1 MRAIACFVSPHG
13 FGHSARISAVMDA
26 LARRLPDARFE
37 IFTTAPEWFFRD
49 SLLAPF
55 AYHETLT
62 DVGLAQAT
70 PFDEDVAE
78 TVRRLDALVP
88 FREEVVGALARR
100 VRDLECALVLCD
112 IAPLGIAV
120 AEAAGLPSVLV
131 ENFTWDW
138 IYEGYMAEDA
148 RLARHASYL
157 AEVFGRASLHIQ
169 TEPDCAPRQGALV
182 VPPVAREPR
191 TPPGEI
197 RARLGVRE
205 GSRLALVTTGG
216 IPDARDYIASLAES
230 ARSVPGVSLVV
241 PVGDRWMRA
250 GENVIVIP
258 HHSGYF
264 HPDLVNAADVVVGK
278 LGYSTVAEVFRAGV
292 PFVYVERPRF
302 RESAVLAA
310 FARARLISRSI
321 PEEDLLTGTYVD
333 LLLELLE
340 TPPVRA
346 TEPNGADVAADAI
359 ARERAADGTRYWDG
373 S

>member
-1 MRAIACFVSPHG
+1 MPSIACFVSPHG
-13 FGHSARISAVMDA
+13 FGHAARVTAVMDA
-26 LARRLPDARFE
+26 LARRLPNTRFE

-49 SLLAPF
+49 SLATEF
-55 AYHETLT
+55 SYYETVV

-88 FREEVVGALARR
+88 FREELVSALARDVTAR
-100 VRDLECALVLCD
+100 GCVLVLCD

-138 IYEGYMAEDA
+138 IYAGYVAEDA
-148 RLARHASYL
+148 RLARHSAYL
-157 AEVFGRASLHIQ
+157 AETFERAHFHIR
-169 TEPDCAPRQGALV
+169 TEPVCGPHRGTLT

-191 TPPGEI
+191 SAAAEI
-197 RARLGVRE
+197 RARLGVPE

-216 IPDARDYIASLAES
+216 IPDARDYVASLAET
-230 ARSVPGVSLVV
+230 ARALPDVSLVV
-241 PVGDRWMRA
+241 PVGDRWVRA

-264 HPDLVNAADVVVGK
+264 HPDLVSAADAVVGK

-292 PFVYVERPRF
+292 PFGYVERPRF
-302 RESAVLAA
+302 RESAVLAD
-310 FARARLISRSI
+310 FAASRLVGRSI
-321 PEEDLLTGTYVD
+321 PEEALLTGAYVD
-333 LLLELLE
+333 VLAELLE
-340 TPPVRA
+340 TPPVRS
-346 TEPNGADVAADAI
+346 TEPNGAEVAAEAI
-359 ARERAADGTRYWDG
+359 LGLVE
-373 S
+373 